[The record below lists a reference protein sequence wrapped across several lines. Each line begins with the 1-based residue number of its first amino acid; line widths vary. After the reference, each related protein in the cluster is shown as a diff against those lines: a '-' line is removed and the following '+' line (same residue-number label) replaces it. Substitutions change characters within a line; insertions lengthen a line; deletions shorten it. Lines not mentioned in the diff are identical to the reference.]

1 MCCTDLTIPIPATIL
16 AHGDDPGCWYPAK
29 MQSSRNGVSGSS
41 SIFIL
46 SLAGLLVNTI
56 GGKSQR
62 SIPRSMC
69 RLTYLSCPSLT
80 DHSRA
85 FEYFVRTSVHPS
97 FVLMNCSDELSM
109 VVGIIGKSEDMSEM
123 SKMNSIYI
131 LRSLLFSKYLLSFTY
146 SLRWSA
152 DTTSK

>member
-1 MCCTDLTIPIPATIL
+1 MCSTDLTIPIPATIL
-16 AHGDDPGCWYPAK
+16 AHGDDPDCWYPAK

-46 SLAGLLVNTI
+46 SLAGLLVSAF
-56 GGKSQR
+56 GGKVQR

-109 VVGIIGKSEDMSEM
+109 AVGIVGKSEDMSKTNE
-123 SKMNSIYI
+123 IFTFYI
-131 LRSLLFSKYLLSFTY
+131 FTRFTFSK
-146 SLRWSA
+146 
-152 DTTSK
+152 